1 MEINITN
8 TNYSGEV
15 LETILTKAATG
26 NELVERGL
34 IRMEPGVH
42 TKFSIPR
49 LSVGQTLQKR
59 KETPEGSD
67 ATGATYSERAIEP
80 KDFMAFVT
88 FNPRSFEAIWRP
100 FQPKGNLVFSQ
111 LPPEAQNKLLEE
123 INKTVDYEVGYHL
136 INGEYAASGDDHL
149 FNGFVYRIANDAD
162 KIEVSSS
169 ETSIVGRLK
178 DVRKAIPK
186 PMRNNPRLR
195 ILMSVGDADKYD
207 EELSAQDFKGT
218 NWTDTNPQRFKG
230 IQIEALAEWP
240 DDFIVATLC
249 GEDLGTNLWA
259 ACNLVDDPD
268 VIMIDRLTNPSEIYF
283 LKILMKMDT
292 QVAFGEE
299 LVVLDNRETASA
311 GESQGEGSG
320 EGSGEGN
327 G

>member
-1 MEINITN
+1 MALRINN

-49 LSVGQTLQKR
+49 LSVGRTLQKR
-59 KETPEGSD
+59 KETPAGSD
-67 ATGATYSERAIEP
+67 ATGATYSERSIEP

-88 FNPRSFEAIWRP
+88 FNPRSFESIWRP

-136 INGEYAASGDDHL
+136 INGEYAAEGDDKL
-149 FNGFVYRIANDAD
+149 FDGFVTVIDADTD
-162 KIEVSSS
+162 KIEVELDEGV
-169 ETSIVGRLK
+169 ETMVGYLQAI
-178 DVRKAIPK
+178 RKAIPK

-195 ILMSVGDADKYD
+195 ILMSVGDSDKYD
-207 EELSAQDFKGT
+207 EELSGQDFKGT

-230 IQIEALAEWP
+230 IPIEALSEWP
-240 DDFIVATLC
+240 DGYIVATLC

-268 VIMIDRLTNPSEIYF
+268 VIMIDRLTNTSEIYF
-283 LKILMKMDT
+283 LKILMKMGT
-292 QVAFGEE
+292 QVAFGDE
-299 LVVLDNRETASA
+299 LVVLDVRETEAAA
-311 GESQGEGSG
+311 G
-320 EGSGEGN
+320 GN
-327 G
+327 GGGGGGGS

>member
-1 MEINITN
+1 MAIQIQN

-34 IRMEPGVH
+34 IRMEPGVL

-49 LSVGQTLQKR
+49 MKVGKTLQKR
-59 KETPEGSD
+59 KETPSATD
-67 ATGATYSERAIEP
+67 AKGNATYSERVIEP
-80 KDFMAFVT
+80 KDFMAFAT
-88 FNPRSFEAIWRP
+88 FNPRSFEQVWRP

-123 INKTVDYEVGYHL
+123 INKNVDYEVGHHL
-136 INGEYAASGDDHL
+136 INGEYAETGDDKL
-149 FNGFVYRIANDAD
+149 FNGFVYRITNDTD
-162 KIEVSSS
+162 KVSV
-169 ETSIVGRLK
+169 TSTATTIVGMLQ
-178 DVRKAIPK
+178 DVRKKIPVW
-186 PMRNNPRLR
+186 MRNNPRLR
-195 ILMSVGDADKYD
+195 FLMSVGDADKYD
-207 EELSAQDFKGT
+207 EELSAQDFKGS

-230 IQIEALAEWP
+230 IPIEALAEWP
-240 DDFIVATLC
+240 DNLIVATLC

-268 VIMIDRLTNPSEIYF
+268 VILIDRLTNTSEIYF

-299 LVVLDNRETASA
+299 LVVLDKRS
-311 GESQGEGSG
+311 
-320 EGSGEGN
+320 
-327 G
+327 

>member
-1 MEINITN
+1 MALTISN

-67 ATGATYSERAIEP
+67 ATGATYSERSIEP

-136 INGEYAASGDDHL
+136 INGEYAAEGDDHL
-149 FNGFVYRIANDAD
+149 FNGFATVIAADSD
-162 KIEVSSS
+162 KIEVELEEGV
-169 ETSIVGRLK
+169 ETMVGKLQAI
-178 DVRKAIPK
+178 RKAIPK
-186 PMRNNPRLR
+186 TMRNNPRLR
-195 ILMSVGDADKYD
+195 ILMSVGDADQYD

-230 IQIEALAEWP
+230 IPIEALAEWP

-268 VIMIDRLTNPSEIYF
+268 VIMIDRLTNTSEIYF
-283 LKILMKMDT
+283 LKILMKMGT
-292 QVAFGEE
+292 QVAFGDE
-299 LVVLDNRETASA
+299 LVVLDLRENEEA
-311 GESQGEGSG
+311 GGGGGS
-320 EGSGEGN
+320 
-327 G
+327 

>member
-1 MEINITN
+1 MAIQIQN

-67 ATGATYSERAIEP
+67 AKGNATYSERVIEP

-88 FNPRSFEAIWRP
+88 FNPRSFEQVWRP

-111 LPPEAQNKLLEE
+111 LPPEAQNKLLAE

-136 INGEYAASGDDHL
+136 INGEYAATGDDKL

-162 KIEVSSS
+162 KISVTSS
-169 ETSIVGRLK
+169 ETTIVGKLK
-178 DVRKAIPK
+178 DVRKAIPVT
-186 PMRNNPRLR
+186 MRNNPRLR
-195 ILMSVGDADKYD
+195 ILMSVGDSDKYD

-230 IQIEALAEWP
+230 IHIESLAEWP

-268 VIMIDRLTNPSEIYF
+268 VIMIDRLTNTSEIYF

-299 LVVLDNRETASA
+299 LVVLDKRS
-311 GESQGEGSG
+311 
-320 EGSGEGN
+320 
-327 G
+327 